1 MINDSF
7 LINGSFLN
15 YLRSKGLIGSSNPII
30 SEFSVLSYET
40 HIGAD
45 SRMVIPVLYGKI
57 RKWEA
62 EIKEMKKDIR
72 SDTRQLLQYMNK
84 QVLRQRENKGKK
96 SKEKSENKENKMRKI
111 PLRRT
116 SKKYQERQH

>member
-1 MINDSF
+1 MEDDNKAKNKI
-7 LINGSFLN
+7 
-15 YLRSKGLIGSSNPII
+15 
-30 SEFSVLSYET
+30 
-40 HIGAD
+40 
-45 SRMVIPVLYGKI
+45 I

-96 SKEKSENKENKMRKI
+96 SKEKTENKENKMRKI

>member
-1 MINDSF
+1 MKDDNKAKNKI
-7 LINGSFLN
+7 
-15 YLRSKGLIGSSNPII
+15 
-30 SEFSVLSYET
+30 
-40 HIGAD
+40 
-45 SRMVIPVLYGKI
+45 I

-96 SKEKSENKENKMRKI
+96 SEEKEDKMRKI

>member
-1 MINDSF
+1 MENDSKAKNK
-7 LINGSFLN
+7 I
-15 YLRSKGLIGSSNPII
+15 
-30 SEFSVLSYET
+30 
-40 HIGAD
+40 
-45 SRMVIPVLYGKI
+45 I

-62 EIKEMKKDIR
+62 EIKGMKKDIR

-96 SKEKSENKENKMRKI
+96 SKEKNENKENKMRKI

>member
-1 MINDSF
+1 MEDDSKAKNK
-7 LINGSFLN
+7 I
-15 YLRSKGLIGSSNPII
+15 
-30 SEFSVLSYET
+30 
-40 HIGAD
+40 
-45 SRMVIPVLYGKI
+45 I

-62 EIKEMKKDIR
+62 EIKEMKQDIR

-111 PLRRT
+111 SLRRT

>member
-1 MINDSF
+1 MENDSKAKNK
-7 LINGSFLN
+7 I
-15 YLRSKGLIGSSNPII
+15 
-30 SEFSVLSYET
+30 
-40 HIGAD
+40 
-45 SRMVIPVLYGKI
+45 I

-62 EIKEMKKDIR
+62 EIKGMKKDIR

-96 SKEKSENKENKMRKI
+96 SEEKSETKENKMRKI

-116 SKKYQERQH
+116 SKKYQERQQ